1 LLRAILYV
9 WERAPTKGERAMSE
23 AAAGG
28 RARARAKL
36 ERRLIQRSLQDEDF
50 RQQLLSEPK
59 AIIER
64 AIGTQLPERVRVV
77 ALEESTDTIYLV
89 LPSASPLVGEGGE
102 LSDELLE
109 SVSGAGWGGAAVIRW
124 TPAHVK
130 VGDPGVELPLERTS
144 QNAVKAKFAEF
155 TFLALR

>member
-1 LLRAILYV
+1 
-9 WERAPTKGERAMSE
+9 MSE

-28 RARARAKL
+28 DARAEL
-36 ERRLIQRSLQDEDF
+36 ERRLIQRSLQDDDF

-59 AIIER
+59 PIIER
-64 AIGTQLPERVRVV
+64 EIGTQLPEGVRGV
-77 ALEESTDTIYLV
+77 ALEESADTIYLV

-109 SVSGAGWGGAAVIRW
+109 SVSGAGWGAPVIRW

-130 VGDPGVELPLERTS
+130 VGDPGVELPLERPS
-144 QNAVKAKFAEF
+144 LNAPSTHLAE
-155 TFLALR
+155 